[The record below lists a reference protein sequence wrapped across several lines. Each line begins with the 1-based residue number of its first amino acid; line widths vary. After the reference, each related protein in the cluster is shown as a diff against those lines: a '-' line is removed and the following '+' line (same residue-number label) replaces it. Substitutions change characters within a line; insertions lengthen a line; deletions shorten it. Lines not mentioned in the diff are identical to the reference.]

1 MPRKHLTVG
10 RAANSLASG
19 GVQRASS
26 RATWRRTRWSSGR
39 RSLPEKRTKQKAALV
54 VYCLSSTQNN
64 QTSATMRLSL
74 FKALFNVNNAVF
86 EGVEVKQSPDGVVS
100 IFFDVRPYKRF
111 SHICPHCGRV
121 CPGYDRGP
129 RGFGVLS
136 ILPARLCTYAL
147 RCRASVAPSMVSS
160 QPLSHGPLS
169 TPASLGT
176 SICRLPGRPDT
187 CLVLASLN

>member
-19 GVQRASS
+19 GAQRASS

-39 RSLPEKRTKQKAALV
+39 RSLPEKRPKQKAALV

-74 FKALFNVNNAVF
+74 FKSLFNVNNAVF

-121 CPGYDRGP
+121 CPGYDRGAP
-129 RGFGVLS
+129 RLWRSLDFAG
-136 ILPARLCTYAL
+136 AL

-160 QPLSHGPLS
+160 QPRSHGPLS
-169 TPASLGT
+169 APASLGT